1 MSPAQNPHR
10 SNSDYLSLVVR
21 APVYD
26 ATERTLLEP
35 MPRMSQRL
43 GNNVYVKRED
53 TQPVHSF
60 KVRGAYARM
69 AALTDDEKRRG
80 VVTASAGNHAPGR
93 FFFF

>member
-43 GNNVYVKRED
+43 GNNVYV
-53 TQPVHSF
+53 
-60 KVRGAYARM
+60 
-69 AALTDDEKRRG
+69 LL
-80 VVTASAGNHAPGR
+80 
-93 FFFF
+93 